1 MIVMLT
7 ALEEKNKKKADQYW
21 PDEDNKD
28 QTISDNIQLGRGIN
42 SLGSTCFT
50 LYFKIK
56 VKPKTLK
63 PFPRAP

>member
-1 MIVMLT
+1 MLT

-28 QTISDNIQLGRGIN
+28 QIISDNIQLGRGIN
-42 SLGSTCFT
+42 SLGFRVNVT
-50 LYFKIK
+50 LQFKIK
-56 VKPKTLK
+56 VNPKTLK

>member
-1 MIVMLT
+1 MLT

-42 SLGSTCFT
+42 SLGSSCFRVNV
-50 LYFKIK
+50 KIN
-56 VKPKTLK
+56 
-63 PFPRAP
+63 